1 MLKGFT
7 RKFKPL
13 ELLTEEQV
21 RAIHKAVLD
30 VLRETGATFHSE
42 RALKDLDKNGCQV

>member
-7 RKFKPL
+7 RKYKPL

-21 RAIHKAVLD
+21 EAIHKAILD
-30 VLRETGATFHSE
+30 VLRETGVRFESE
-42 RALKDLDKNGCQV
+42 RALKDLEKNG